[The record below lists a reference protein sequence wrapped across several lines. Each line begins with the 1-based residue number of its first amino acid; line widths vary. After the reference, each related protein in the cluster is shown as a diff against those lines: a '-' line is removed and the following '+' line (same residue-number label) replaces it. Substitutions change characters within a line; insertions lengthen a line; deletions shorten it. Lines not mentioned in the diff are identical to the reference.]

1 MTLKEYRAFILSIEL
16 GSISKAAEELGS
28 TQSAV
33 TRLILNLEEELG
45 FSVMKRNKSGTALT
59 DAGAR
64 LYHTIKD
71 IVDGD
76 KKVESLA
83 QKIKGENTN
92 RVTIGTFSSVAV
104 NWLPSI
110 MGEFKRLHSEVEFGL
125 INGNYDDISKALED
139 GVCDV
144 GFITLPTLSNLKC
157 YPLVKDRILAVLP
170 LNHPLSCEREI
181 LVEEFAKEPVIS
193 LPEQTDLDSR
203 TVFKRAG
210 ITPNIAYRTNDD
222 YAMISMVENNLG
234 ICLAPELILKGR
246 MDNVKVLETNPPSF
260 RTIALAVPYEKTAS
274 TLTVAFAQFVLE
286 WIKENCDNAL

>member
-1 MTLKEYRAFILSIEL
+1 MTLKEYQAFILSIEK
-16 GSISKAAEELGS
+16 GSISKAAEELES

-45 FSVMKRNKSGTALT
+45 FSVMKRSKAGTILT
-59 DAGAR
+59 EEGSR
-64 LYHTIKD
+64 LYQTVKD

-76 KKVESLA
+76 KKVKSLA
-83 QKIKGENTN
+83 LKIRGENTN
-92 RVTIGTFSSVAV
+92 RVTIGAFSSVAV

-110 MGEFKRLHSEVEFGL
+110 MSKFKNAHPEVEFGL

-139 GVCDV
+139 GICDV
-144 GFITLPTLSNLKC
+144 GFITLPSHSNLKC

-170 LNHPLSCEREI
+170 KNHHLSKLSEI
-181 LVEEFAKEPVIS
+181 SVEEFSKEPVIS
-193 LPEQTDLDSR
+193 LPEETDFDSR

-210 ITPNIAYRTNDD
+210 IIPKIAYRTNDD

-246 MDNVKVLETNPPSF
+246 SDKVKVLETNPPSF

-274 TLTVAFAQFVLE
+274 PLTIEFAEYVLK
-286 WIKENCDNAL
+286 WVKENCDNSI